1 MLNCPDER
9 GHISLR
15 RGQKWG
21 ALVLFPKSIEGMSFG
36 GKYERPSM
44 TISFSMH
51 LKYGLNDV
59 GRKKL
64 NKALSRPVIS
74 NNQIKQLYH

>member
-21 ALVLFPKSIEGMSFG
+21 AFVLFPKSIEGMSFG

-44 TISFSMH
+44 TISFI
-51 LKYGLNDV
+51 YAFEV
-59 GRKKL
+59 W
-64 NKALSRPVIS
+64 PE
-74 NNQIKQLYH
+74 